1 MIKLV
6 EILESI
12 YKKKDSAKKSFKT
25 YDIKV
30 KVKTDKRINKNEV
43 EERIRGIEGVTIVKS
58 IESQKLDNLSDRN
71 SKYNYDL
78 YDIKFVTN
86 SDPKQKIDSI
96 KDDIPHSKD
105 NSVKIKGVAS
115 ISPDYKTIEKI

>member
-30 KVKTDKRINKNEV
+30 MVKTDKRINKNEV

-96 KDDIPHSKD
+96 KDDILHSKD